1 MLGAEPGARRALGR
15 AAQVG
20 LEQVRHAQVRLAQV
34 RHPRV
39 RLAQVGPV
47 AVIPQW
53 ISKMQGSAEGG
64 NVPVSSPIVAAPL
77 TVAGCDCKL
86 PVRWSCGT
94 PRRSSVGRCRLGLP
108 PC

>member
-34 RHPRV
+34 
-39 RLAQVGPV
+39 GPV

-53 ISKMQGSAEGG
+53 ISKMQERRGRECPSIE
-64 NVPVSSPIVAAPL
+64 PDSRRAAY
-77 TVAGCDCKL
+77 G
-86 PVRWSCGT
+86 RWL
-94 PRRSSVGRCRLGLP
+94 RL
-108 PC
+108 